1 MNRAQLIGVAIA
13 AVCGI
18 TAFVGVRS
26 LIDKP
31 APVQREEATVKTA
44 QVLVARRDI
53 GLGDVIGA
61 DSLRWQEWPESG
73 LNKEFIQHKT
83 RPGAVADLSG
93 TIARAPMVQGEP
105 VTATKFVKLGEGGVL
120 SAILPQGM
128 RAISTRIREE
138 TGAGRMI
145 LPNDRVDVILVL
157 RRRNKMGQEE
167 FDTELLFQ
175 NIRVLAIGQMI
186 EARDAKKLAEG
197 NTATLELTLPQA
209 EALASA
215 NARGEI
221 TFALRSIADLKA
233 PPDRMVGDERP
244 DTSVK
249 MLRYG
254 KFLGSRSN

>member
-1 MNRAQLIGVAIA
+1 MNRAQLIGVGIA

-31 APVQREEATVKTA
+31 APVQREEAAVKTA

-53 GLGDVIGA
+53 ALGDIIGPE
-61 DSLRWQEWPESG
+61 SLRWQEWPESG
-73 LNKEFIQHKT
+73 LSKEFIQQKT
-83 RPGAVADLSG
+83 RPGAVTDLGG

-105 VTATKFVKLGEGGVL
+105 VTASKFVKLGDGGVL

-145 LPNDRVDVILVL
+145 LPNDRVDVILVQ
-157 RRRNKMGQEE
+157 RRRSKSGQEE

-186 EARDAKKLAEG
+186 EARDNKKLADG
-197 NTATLELTLPQA
+197 NTATLELTLAQA
-209 EALASA
+209 EALAAA

-221 TFALRSIADLKA
+221 TFALRSIADLNA
-233 PPDRMVGDERP
+233 QPDRMVGDERP

-249 MLRYG
+249 VLRYG
-254 KFLGSRSN
+254 RFFGSRSN

>member
-1 MNRAQLIGVAIA
+1 MNKSQLIGVAIA

-31 APVQREEATVKTA
+31 APVQREEVAVKTA

-53 GLGDVIGA
+53 ALGDVISP
-61 DSLRWQEWPESG
+61 DSLRWQEWPESA
-73 LNKEFIQHKT
+73 LNKEFVQHKT
-83 RPGAVADLSG
+83 RPGAMNDLAG
-93 TIARAPMVQGEP
+93 TIARSAMVQGEP
-105 VTATKFVKLGEGGVL
+105 VTASKFVKLGEGGVL

-157 RRRNKMGQEE
+157 RRRSKTGQEE
-167 FDTELLFQ
+167 FETELLFQ

-186 EARDAKKLAEG
+186 EARDAKKLADG
-197 NTATLELTLPQA
+197 NTATLELTLAQA

-221 TFALRSIADLKA
+221 TFALRSIADLKS
-233 PPDRMVGDERP
+233 PPDRAVSQDHQ
-244 DTSVK
+244 DNSVK
-249 MLRYG
+249 VLRYG
-254 KFLGSRSN
+254 KYLGLRSN

>member
-1 MNRAQLIGVAIA
+1 MNRAQLLGVAIA

-18 TAFVGVRS
+18 AAFVGVRS

-31 APVQREEATVKTA
+31 APVQREEAAVKTA

-53 GLGDVIGA
+53 ALGDVISPE
-61 DSLRWQEWPESG
+61 SLRWQEWPESA
-73 LNKEFIQHKT
+73 LNKEFVQHKS
-83 RPGAVADLSG
+83 RPGAMSDLSG
-93 TIARAPMVQGEP
+93 TIARAAMVQGEP
-105 VTATKFVKLGEGGVL
+105 VTAAKFVKLGEGGVL

-157 RRRNKMGQEE
+157 RRRTKSGQEE

-186 EARDAKKLAEG
+186 EARDSKKLADG
-197 NTATLELTLPQA
+197 NTATLELSLPQA

-221 TFALRSIADLKA
+221 TFALRSIADLKSA
-233 PPDRMVGDERP
+233 PDRMVGDERP
-244 DTSVK
+244 DSSVK

-254 KFLGSRSN
+254 RFLGSRSN